1 MVVIDIAVVA
11 ALAIG
16 GISVAVIVWTF
27 GRLRAEGWAQRKT
40 DSTHHSSLV
49 DTSRITDTRTS

>member
-16 GISVAVIVWTF
+16 AISVAVIVWTF
-27 GRLRAEGWAQRKT
+27 GRLRA
-40 DSTHHSSLV
+40 
-49 DTSRITDTRTS
+49 

>member
-16 GISVAVIVWTF
+16 GISVAVIVWTLDACERRG
-27 GRLRAEGWAQRKT
+27 GRSGKPIPPIIPAWLT
-40 DSTHHSSLV
+40 LV
-49 DTSRITDTRTS
+49 G

>member
-16 GISVAVIVWTF
+16 GISVAVIVWTLASV
-27 GRLRAEGWAQRKT
+27 GVGAAENRFRPSFQLG
-40 DSTHHSSLV
+40 
-49 DTSRITDTRTS
+49 

>member
-27 GRLRAEGWAQRKT
+27 GRLRA
-40 DSTHHSSLV
+40 
-49 DTSRITDTRTS
+49 

>member
-16 GISVAVIVWTF
+16 GISVAVIVWTWTLASV
-27 GRLRAEGWAQRKT
+27 GMGAAENRFHPSFQLG
-40 DSTHHSSLV
+40 
-49 DTSRITDTRTS
+49 